1 MKAAAIE
8 AQEWL
13 DCFTEVARDFA
24 AGSLRFDGAAAPS
37 ELGSVKSVTNPAA
50 YISVLSESNS
60 MHLGLSASMQGCRT
74 LTRAFLG
81 IREKDGISEKD
92 VVDAMSEIL
101 NILAGKVK
109 SRLAP
114 RDGSLK
120 LGLPIFLVG
129 QIQVTANMDR
139 AAGDVAMGPVSCQ
152 LLVFRNRGAA

>member
-1 MKAAAIE
+1 MKTAAIE

-13 DCFTEVARDFA
+13 DSFTAVVQDFA
-24 AGSLRFDGAAAPS
+24 SGSLRFDGAAVPT
-37 ELGSVKSVTNPAA
+37 ETVSVKSGTNPAA

-81 IREKDGISEKD
+81 VREKDGISEKD

-109 SRLAP
+109 SRLAS
-114 RDGSLK
+114 RDGSLR

-139 AAGDVAMGPVSCQ
+139 AVCGVDMGPVPCQ

>member
-13 DCFTEVARDFA
+13 DTFIEVAREFA
-24 AGSLRFDGAAAPS
+24 AGSLRFDGAAPT
-37 ELGSVKSVTNPAA
+37 ELGSMRSATNPGA

-109 SRLAP
+109 SRLAS

-129 QIQVTANMDR
+129 QIQVTKNMDR
-139 AAGDVAMGPVSCQ
+139 AVGDVELGPVSCQ
-152 LLVFRNRGAA
+152 LLVFRNRGAE

>member
-1 MKAAAIE
+1 MPKTKTATIAVK
-8 AQEWL
+8 EWL
-13 DCFTEVARDFA
+13 EAFTEVTGAFA
-24 AGSLRFDGAAAPS
+24 AGSLRFDGGAIPS
-37 ELGSVKSVTNPAA
+37 EPASAKGANPAA

-60 MHLGLSASMQGCRT
+60 LHLGLSASASGCRT

-109 SRLAP
+109 SRLAS

-129 QIQVTANMDR
+129 QIQMTANMER
-139 AAGDVAMGPVSCQ
+139 AAGDVDMG
-152 LLVFRNRGAA
+152 

>member
-1 MKAAAIE
+1 MKTTAIE

-13 DCFTEVARDFA
+13 DCFTEVTREFA
-24 AGSLRFDGAAAPS
+24 AGSLRFDGAAAPAD
-37 ELGSVKSVTNPAA
+37 LGLAKSGTNPAA

-92 VVDAMSEIL
+92 VVDAVSEIL

-114 RDGSLK
+114 RDGSLR

-139 AAGDVAMGPVSCQ
+139 AAGGVEMGPVTCE
-152 LLVFRNRGAA
+152 LMVFRNRGA

>member
-1 MKAAAIE
+1 
-8 AQEWL
+8 
-13 DCFTEVARDFA
+13 
-24 AGSLRFDGAAAPS
+24 
-37 ELGSVKSVTNPAA
+37 
-50 YISVLSESNS
+50 
-60 MHLGLSASMQGCRT
+60 MQGCRT

-81 IREKDGISEKD
+81 VREKDGISEKD

-109 SRLAP
+109 SRLAS
-114 RDGSLK
+114 RDGSLR

-139 AAGDVAMGPVSCQ
+139 AVCGVDMGPVPCQ

>member
-13 DCFTEVARDFA
+13 DCFIEVARDFA
-24 AGSLRFDGAAAPS
+24 ASSLRFDGATGS
-37 ELGSVKSVTNPAA
+37 DLGTAWSATNPGA

-60 MHLGLSASMQGCRT
+60 MHLGLSASQQGCRA
-74 LTRAFLG
+74 LARAFLG
-81 IREKDGISEKD
+81 IRERDGISEKD

-109 SRLAP
+109 SRLAS

-129 QIQVTANMDR
+129 EIQVTASMDR
-139 AAGDVAMGPVSCQ
+139 AVGDVAMGPVTCQ
-152 LLVFRNRGAA
+152 LLVFRDRGAV

>member
-1 MKAAAIE
+1 MKTAAIE

-13 DCFTEVARDFA
+13 DCFTDVTREFA
-24 AGSLRFDGAAAPS
+24 AGSLRFDGAGTPAD
-37 ELGSVKSVTNPAA
+37 LGSTKSGTNPAA

-92 VVDAMSEIL
+92 VVDAVSEIL

-109 SRLAP
+109 SRLSS
-114 RDGSLK
+114 RDGSLR

-129 QIQVTANMDR
+129 QIQVTASMDR
-139 AAGDVAMGPVSCQ
+139 VAGGVEMGPVPCQ
-152 LLVFRNRGAA
+152 LLVFRNRGA

>member
-1 MKAAAIE
+1 MKTAAIE

-13 DCFTEVARDFA
+13 DSFTAVAKDFA
-24 AGSLRFDGAAAPS
+24 AGSLRFDGAATPTEVGPA
-37 ELGSVKSVTNPAA
+37 KSGANPGA

-81 IREKDGISEKD
+81 IREKDGVSEKD
-92 VVDAMSEIL
+92 VVDAMCEIL

-109 SRLAP
+109 SRLAA
-114 RDGSLK
+114 RDNSLK

-139 AAGDVAMGPVSCQ
+139 AADSVEMGPVPCQ
-152 LLVFRNRGAA
+152 LLVFRNRAAA

>member
-1 MKAAAIE
+1 MKTAAIE

-13 DCFTEVARDFA
+13 DSFVVVAQDFA
-24 AGSLRFDGAAAPS
+24 SGSLRFDGAAPPADMV
-37 ELGSVKSVTNPAA
+37 SVKSGVNPAA

-81 IREKDGISEKD
+81 VREKDGISEKD

-109 SRLAP
+109 SRLAS

-129 QIQVTANMDR
+129 QIQVTANMER
-139 AAGDVAMGPVSCQ
+139 AVSDVDMGPVPCQ
-152 LLVFRNRGAA
+152 LLVYRNKAA

>member
-1 MKAAAIE
+1 MKTAAIE

-13 DCFTEVARDFA
+13 DTFTTVARDFA
-24 AGSLRFDGAAAPS
+24 AGSLRFDGATAQADMVP
-37 ELGSVKSVTNPAA
+37 GQNPAA

-60 MHLGLSASMQGCRT
+60 MHLGLSASMQGCRA
-74 LTRAFLG
+74 LARAFLS
-81 IREKDGISEKD
+81 IRDKDGISEKD

-109 SRLAP
+109 AQLAP
-114 RDGSLK
+114 RDGSLR

-129 QIQVTANMDR
+129 QIQVTKNMDR
-139 AAGDVAMGPVSCQ
+139 AVGNIEMGPVSCQ

>member
-1 MKAAAIE
+1 MKQAAIE

-13 DCFTEVARDFA
+13 DTFVLVAQEFA
-24 AGSLRFDGAAAPS
+24 SGSLRFDGAAAPADMV
-37 ELGSVKSVTNPAA
+37 LPKSGTNPAA

-60 MHLGLSASMQGCRT
+60 MHLGLSAGMQGCRT
-74 LTRAFLG
+74 LARAFLG

-109 SRLAP
+109 SRLGP
-114 RDGSLK
+114 RDGSLR

-139 AAGDVAMGPVSCQ
+139 AVCDVEMGPVPCQ
-152 LLVFRNRGAA
+152 LLVFKNRGGK

>member
-1 MKAAAIE
+1 MKTAAIE

-13 DCFTEVARDFA
+13 DCFTEVTRDFA
-24 AGSLRFDGAAAPS
+24 ARSLRFDGAAAPAD
-37 ELGSVKSVTNPAA
+37 LGSMKSGTNPAA

-81 IREKDGISEKD
+81 VREKDGVSEKD

-109 SRLAP
+109 ARLAT

-139 AAGDVAMGPVSCQ
+139 AVGGVEMGPVSCQ
-152 LLVFRNRGAA
+152 LLVYRNRGEA

>member
-1 MKAAAIE
+1 M
-8 AQEWL
+8 
-13 DCFTEVARDFA
+13 TRDFA
-24 AGSLRFDGAAAPS
+24 AGSLRFDGAAAPV
-37 ELGSVKSVTNPAA
+37 ELGSVKSGTNPAA

-81 IREKDGISEKD
+81 IREKDGISERD

-109 SRLAP
+109 SRLAS
-114 RDGSLK
+114 RDGSLR

-129 QIQVTANMDR
+129 AIQVTANMDR
-139 AAGDVAMGPVSCQ
+139 AAGGVEMGPVSCE

>member
-1 MKAAAIE
+1 MKTASIE

-13 DCFTEVARDFA
+13 DSFTAVAQDFA
-24 AGSLRFDGAAAPS
+24 SGSLRFDGAGVPAEVA
-37 ELGSVKSVTNPAA
+37 VKSATNPAA

-74 LTRAFLG
+74 LSRAFLS

-109 SRLAP
+109 SRLAS

-129 QIQVTANMDR
+129 QIQVTSNMDR
-139 AAGDVAMGPVSCQ
+139 AVCSVDMGPVPCQ

>member
-13 DCFTEVARDFA
+13 DTFIEVAREFA
-24 AGSLRFDGAAAPS
+24 AGSLRFDGAAPT
-37 ELGSVKSVTNPAA
+37 ELGSMRSATTPGA

-109 SRLAP
+109 SRLSP

-139 AAGDVAMGPVSCQ
+139 AAGDVEMGPVSCQ
-152 LLVFRNRGAA
+152 LLVFRDRGAA